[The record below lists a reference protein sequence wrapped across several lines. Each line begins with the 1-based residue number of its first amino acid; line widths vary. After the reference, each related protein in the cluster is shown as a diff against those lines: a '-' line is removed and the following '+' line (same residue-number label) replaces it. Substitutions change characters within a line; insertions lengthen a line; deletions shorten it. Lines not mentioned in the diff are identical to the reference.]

1 MFSPLPAENK
11 YINYNTT
18 WVWNNTSDADFYKV
32 KIRQGPDKQYEQE
45 KVLEMLPVNQAV

>member
-18 WVWNNTSDADFYKV
+18 WVWNKV